1 MKSLQIAFTLLF
13 TFTGLFAQRNAPR
26 IISPEI
32 QEDNSVIFRLLAPEA
47 SNVKLRGTMFS
58 DFSGKEMI
66 KNEKGV
72 FEIIIDPL
80 ESDIYVYTFS
90 VDGVTTLDPS
100 NNIVVRDG
108 SHIESRLMIPGEK
121 VDLYDVKD
129 VPHGRLSAVWYKDKV
144 LGMTRRCMIY
154 TPPGYDNSNEKYPV
168 LYLLHG
174 AGGDEEAW
182 ISRGRANY
190 ILDNLIALGKA
201 EPMIVVIFNGNV
213 LATSAPGETPL
224 ALRIEQNN
232 ATMATPGA
240 MVGEKVPA
248 SIVEVLVPFVEANF
262 RVKANRENRALAG
275 LSMGGYQTQKTTNL
289 YPDMFNYI
297 GVMSMGHYGQFGN
310 YNKEEHVAQLKALEK
325 ADPALYWIGCG
336 KTDFLYQSVLE
347 LLKLY
352 DEIGFSHIYRESEGG
367 HSWNNW
373 RLYLSE
379 FAPMLFKEK

>member
-1 MKSLQIAFTLLF
+1 
-13 TFTGLFAQRNAPR
+13 
-26 IISPEI
+26 
-32 QEDNSVIFRLLAPEA
+32 
-47 SNVKLRGTMFS
+47 
-58 DFSGKEMI
+58 
-66 KNEKGV
+66 
-72 FEIIIDPL
+72 
-80 ESDIYVYTFS
+80 
-90 VDGVTTLDPS
+90 
-100 NNIVVRDG
+100 
-108 SHIESRLMIPGEK
+108 
-121 VDLYDVKD
+121 
-129 VPHGRLSAVWYKDKV
+129 
-144 LGMTRRCMIY
+144 
-154 TPPGYDNSNEKYPV
+154 
-168 LYLLHG
+168 
-174 AGGDEEAW
+174 
-182 ISRGRANY
+182 
-190 ILDNLIALGKA
+190 
-201 EPMIVVIFNGNV
+201 
-213 LATSAPGETPL
+213 
-224 ALRIEQNN
+224 
-232 ATMATPGA
+232 MATPGA

>member
-325 ADPALYWIGCG
+325 ADPVLYWIGCG
-336 KTDFLYQSVLE
+336 KTDFLYQSVLD
-347 LLKLY
+347 LIKLY
-352 DEIGFSHIYRESEGG
+352 DEIGFSYIYRESEGG

-373 RLYLSE
+373 RVYLSE
-379 FAPMLFKEK
+379 FAPLLFK